1 MEITWGA
8 FWLGSR
14 KWLKTGWL
22 ITAVVVAVY
31 GGVIRPSRAFRGVA
45 MKKPLHSRQLKATVI
60 GWYRCRNRCTT
71 RPYS

>member
-22 ITAVVVAVY
+22 ITAVLVAVY

-45 MKKPLHSRQLKATVI
+45 IVDEAI
-60 GWYRCRNRCTT
+60 
-71 RPYS
+71 